1 MIGIDW
7 VAVAIIAAAW
17 VFSKVTPFSLAVK
30 NVVFALAC
38 FAIVGLRLRSGSAG
52 NNLLF
57 VAIAAA
63 LGVSYVVA
71 AIKARKR

>member
-7 VAVAIIAAAW
+7 VAVAILAVAY
-17 VFSKVTPFSLAVK
+17 VFSKVAPVSLAVK
-30 NVVFALAC
+30 NVGFAIAC
-38 FAIVGLRLRSGSAG
+38 FAIVGLRLRSGVAG

-57 VAIAAA
+57 VGIAGA

-71 AIKARKR
+71 AIKARKA